1 MNKPLSFF
9 NFDSINQG
17 FCQDPWVISIDRGL
31 RISELRICDLNPKTK
46 IAISSIDPI
55 EEILNHKN
63 PFPDPNHRENLGI
76 VIKKLL
82 NEEFVLK

>member
-1 MNKPLSFF
+1 VIPL
-9 NFDSINQG
+9 D
-17 FCQDPWVISIDRGL
+17 CGL
-31 RISELRICDLNPKTK
+31 RISELRICNLNPKTK

-55 EEILNHKN
+55 EEILNLEN